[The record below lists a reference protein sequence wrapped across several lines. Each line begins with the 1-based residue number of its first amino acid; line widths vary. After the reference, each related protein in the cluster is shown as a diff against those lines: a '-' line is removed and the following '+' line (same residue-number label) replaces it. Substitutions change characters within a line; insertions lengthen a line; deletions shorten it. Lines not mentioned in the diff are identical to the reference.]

1 MGCLLALAL
10 AFHLLQPAVPT
21 PPVPIQAY
29 GYPVVEFSS
38 LSTSSSKVC
47 SNSSKSK
54 KLNNWKKSGSA
65 LLMHSSSCWYAF
77 AIPIAYVVTPVG
89 ALAVSEA
96 VCNRRQKSQL
106 TIARQLARDH
116 CDQREGDCCEK
127 MHAKVSDC
135 FLQCY

>member
-54 KLNNWKKSGSA
+54 KLNNWKN
-65 LLMHSSSCWYAF
+65 LDLRY
-77 AIPIAYVVTPVG
+77 
-89 ALAVSEA
+89 
-96 VCNRRQKSQL
+96 
-106 TIARQLARDH
+106 
-116 CDQREGDCCEK
+116 
-127 MHAKVSDC
+127 
-135 FLQCY
+135 